1 MRENLYV
8 RAVPS
13 DKSFSALQK
22 KIEIKKKTE
31 RKIIMKK
38 FFALLSIAFAAV
50 TLSAAD
56 YTFPGWKCTDK
67 AKITAAIAAAPDDW
81 HKLRDTILLQLAE
94 TPPNTYAE
102 LCAIV
107 DKTIDASDVKTKD
120 YYKIQYKKQFPF
132 CRNEF
137 IAEAWEFCKKNP
149 SDYDFYYVAYQTKQL
164 NFTDL
169 QVYAYMRDYLFKN
182 SPNATLA
189 RQAIDALLNAAVMVD
204 GTDGINVKSDLQR
217 LNRKFSKNLLDNKAA
232 WEPVIAKLRTTLETY

>member
-1 MRENLYV
+1 MYV

-22 KIEIKKKTE
+22 KLKSKKTE

-38 FFALLSIAFAAV
+38 FFALLFLSISAV
-50 TLSAAD
+50 TFAAD

-67 AKITAAIAAAPDDW
+67 AKITAAIAAAPDDGI
-81 HKLRDTILLQLAE
+81 KLRDSILLQLAE

-107 DKTIDASDVKTKD
+107 NKTIDASDVKAKD
-120 YYKIQYKKQFPF
+120 YHKIAFKKQFPY

-149 SDYDFYYVAYQTKQL
+149 SDYDFYYVAYKAKQL

-182 SPNATLA
+182 SPNATLT
-189 RQAIDALLNAAVMVD
+189 RQAIDVLLNAAVMVD